1 LLERGLIARLH
12 FAGTIRLRVFLP
24 YRHYCGGIVLAHVR
38 GMSRVPGE
46 IVMNDTDPQRSTVVG
61 LDVGTS
67 RIVSAQ
73 CQESD
78 FLFGT
83 QLNAF
88 TTIPFSRLTESV
100 LKKERIPFLVQDS
113 EITVYGDESER
124 FANLFHSETRRPMRR
139 GVLNPDE
146 RSSAAMVR
154 EIVTLVTG
162 EKNGRGQKLCFSI
175 PAAPFGAG
183 EEVSAHQIQMTRMLC
198 DLGYEVHSI
207 PEGLAVVYGELES
220 SNYTGIGISCG
231 GGLCNV
237 CLSYLSVPVFSFSI
251 PKGGDFID
259 MGAANERGESA
270 TRIRTIKEESFC
282 FNGHFPSKI
291 HQAIGAYYDDMI
303 QALVV
308 AIRDT
313 FAGVQNM
320 PKLNRPI
327 PLVLAGGSVLAAG
340 FRDRFEKV
348 LRQTELPVAIAEVR
362 LASNPQH
369 STARGALVAALSEV

>member
-1 LLERGLIARLH
+1 MLE
-12 FAGTIRLRVFLP
+12 T
-24 YRHYCGGIVLAHVR
+24 
-38 GMSRVPGE
+38 
-46 IVMNDTDPQRSTVVG
+46 DTQGPRAVG

-73 CQESD
+73 CQD
-78 FLFGT
+78 TDILFGT

-88 TTIPFSRLTESV
+88 TTIPFSKLTEGV
-100 LKKERIPFLVQDS
+100 LKKERIPYVVQES

-124 FANLFHSETRRPMRR
+124 FANLFHTETRRPMRR
-139 GVLNPDE
+139 SILNPDE
-146 RSSAAMVR
+146 LASSAIVR

-162 EKNGRGQKLCFSI
+162 EKKGRGQKLCFSI
-175 PAAPFGAG
+175 PAAPLGAG
-183 EEVSAHQIQMTRMLC
+183 EQIVSHQHQLTRMLS
-198 DLGYEVHSI
+198 DLGYEVRSI
-207 PEGLAVVYGELES
+207 PEGLAVVYGEMES

-251 PKGGDFID
+251 PKGGDYID
-259 MGAANERGESA
+259 SSAGSDRGESA

-282 FNGHFPSKI
+282 FNGHFASKI
-291 HQAIGAYYDDMI
+291 HQSIGEYYDDMI
-303 QALVV
+303 HALVA

-327 PLVLAGGSVLAAG
+327 PLVLAGGSVLVSG
-340 FRDRFEKV
+340 FRDRFENM
-348 LRQTELPVAIAEVR
+348 LRKTELPVAIAEVR
-362 LASNPQH
+362 MAASPQN
-369 STARGALVAALSEV
+369 STARGALVAAMSEI

>member
-1 LLERGLIARLH
+1 
-12 FAGTIRLRVFLP
+12 
-24 YRHYCGGIVLAHVR
+24 
-38 GMSRVPGE
+38 MK
-46 IVMNDTDPQRSTVVG
+46 DTDPQTSKAVG

-73 CQESD
+73 AQD
-78 FLFGT
+78 TDILFGT

-88 TTIPFSRLTESV
+88 TTIPFSKLTEGV
-100 LKKERIPFLVQDS
+100 LKKEHIPYMVQDS

-124 FANLFHSETRRPMRR
+124 FANLFHTETRRPMRR

-146 RSSAAMVR
+146 RNGAGLVR
-154 EIVTLVTG
+154 EIVKLVTG
-162 EKNGRGQKLCFSI
+162 EKHGRGQKLCFSV
-175 PAAPFGAG
+175 PAAPFGAVQ
-183 EEVSAHQIQMTRMLC
+183 EVSAHQNEMTRMLC
-198 DLGYEVHSI
+198 DLGYEVRSI

-220 SNYTGIGISCG
+220 SNYTGIGVSCG

-237 CLSYLSVPVFSFSI
+237 CLSYLSVPVVSFSI
-251 PKGGDFID
+251 PKGGDYID
-259 MGAANERGESA
+259 ASAANTRGESA

-291 HQAIGAYYDDMI
+291 HQAISAYYDDMI
-303 QALVV
+303 QALVA

-313 FAGVQNM
+313 FADVQNM

-327 PLVLAGGSVLAAG
+327 PLVLAGGSALAPG

-348 LRQTELPVAIAEVR
+348 LRETELPVAIAEVK

-369 STARGALVAALSEV
+369 STARGALVAALSEL